1 MLAMTNPYQ
10 TFNCEYFRC
19 ILGPAKGSS
28 AENTPSSSRNNS
40 TKKKQSVTDN
50 LAIFSA
56 KNALETVGMISI
68 REIACYLSL
77 LEGGEVEDKLE
88 CK

>member
-1 MLAMTNPYQ
+1 M
-10 TFNCEYFRC
+10 
-19 ILGPAKGSS
+19 
-28 AENTPSSSRNNS
+28 
-40 TKKKQSVTDN
+40 V
-50 LAIFSA
+50 
-56 KNALETVGMISI
+56 SI

>member
-1 MLAMTNPYQ
+1 ML
-10 TFNCEYFRC
+10 F
-19 ILGPAKGSS
+19 G
-28 AENTPSSSRNNS
+28 
-40 TKKKQSVTDN
+40 TKS
-50 LAIFSA
+50 
-56 KNALETVGMISI
+56 ALETVAMVSI

>member
-1 MLAMTNPYQ
+1 MYM
-10 TFNCEYFRC
+10 C
-19 ILGPAKGSS
+19 LGPAKGSS
-28 AENTPSSSRNNS
+28 TENTPSSSRNNS

-50 LAIFSA
+50 LAIFST
-56 KNALETVGMISI
+56 KSALETVAMVSI